1 MSDDNSSSDVSWAPT
16 DEASGPDVVAAPEG
30 ILSRI
35 GNSFSAVLI
44 GFLFVIGSSIGLFWN
59 ENNAVEVAKALKE
72 GAATV
77 QTAATDRVD
86 AFLDGRLVH
95 ASGETTSARGVAD
108 PDLGLATAGLKLE
121 RKVEMYQWY
130 ETEKG
135 SGSDRRF
142 VYDRKWSTSP
152 INSEGFHAP
161 SGHSNPPF
169 RLEGGSFA
177 AQDARI
183 GALAISPAALAELPT
198 ADRFLL
204 DDAAVA
210 KARAALGS
218 RTRADMGG
226 LYVGQDPA
234 NPHVGDLRISWSLA
248 RTGPASF
255 VGRQQAGAIVAH
267 TASNGREILLAD
279 RGIVPADA
287 MFKEAQNEN
296 RIFTW
301 IIRGVGLLFMLIG
314 FSLFFAPVQ
323 LLTDWIPIVG
333 SLVQGAVFLVS
344 LTATVVLGSIVIAV
358 AWFAARPLLAIGVLV
373 AGGAIAWG
381 LSRRRAAKQAA
392 AAGGG
397 TVVRA

>member
-1 MSDDNSSSDVSWAPT
+1 MSDDNSSNDVSWAPT
-16 DEASGPDVVAAPEG
+16 GDSGGADVVAAPEG
-30 ILSRI
+30 IGARI
-35 GNSFSAVLI
+35 ANSFSSVLI
-44 GFLFVIGSSIGLFWN
+44 GLLFVIGSTIGLFWN

-108 PDLGLATAGLKLE
+108 PDLGLATAGLKLS
-121 RKVEMYQWY
+121 RKVEMYQWH
-130 ETEKG
+130 ESEKG
-135 SGSDRRF
+135 SGNDHRF
-142 VYDRKWSTSP
+142 VYERQWSTSP

-161 SGHSNPPF
+161 QGHSNPPF
-169 RLEGGSFA
+169 RLQSGDFSA
-177 AQDARI
+177 ADARI
-183 GALAISPAALAELPT
+183 GALAISSAALAELPT
-198 ADRFLL
+198 PDRFLL
-204 DDAAVA
+204 DDTAVA
-210 KARAALGS
+210 KARSVLGA

-234 NPHVGDLRISWSLA
+234 SPHVGDLRISWTLA
-248 RTGPASF
+248 HTGPASF
-255 VGRQQAGAIVAH
+255 VGRQQAGTIVAH

-344 LTATVVLGSIVIAV
+344 LTATVVLGSVVIAV

-392 AAGGG
+392 GAASAA
-397 TVVRA
+397 RA